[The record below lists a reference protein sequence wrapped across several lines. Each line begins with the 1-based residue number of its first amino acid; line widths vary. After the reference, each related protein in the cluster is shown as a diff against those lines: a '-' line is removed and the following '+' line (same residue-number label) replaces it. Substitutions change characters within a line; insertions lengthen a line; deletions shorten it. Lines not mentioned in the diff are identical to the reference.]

1 MESDIISLLGNI
13 SNYKRFSS
21 LVREERL
28 SEDYKDIFI
37 SLDTYFKE
45 VGDSEI
51 DWKKFKVWYTTIAHP
66 SITDEKC
73 ANIQAI
79 CDSLDARPVE
89 KDNAVLKNLS
99 TRYWA
104 EKVSDIAYDVSTG
117 KKSFDDIKECIQRY
131 SFEVKGT
138 EWDIEGLTLTDSELL
153 GQLEE
158 LRDATKYEWSIPE
171 LNLMLGPVQ
180 KGDLIIVGAR
190 PDGGKTTFLATQA
203 VKFAS
208 QLDDGECVLW
218 CNNEESGS
226 RIRLRQT
233 QAALNWTREE
243 VMKNLDDSVERFEKK
258 VGVNKIRV
266 MDNTSMTIYD
276 IEAAIEAYNPKIIFI
291 DQIWKVGGFEK
302 EYSGIDRYA
311 KLAQYVRELAKRYGP
326 IICASQIDGTADNVK
341 YPQMGTLYGSKTS
354 VQGEA
359 DAILM
364 IGQSAEEGADLRFL
378 RAPKNKLSGA
388 HADFRSAGCA
398 IKLDKERA
406 QLISLISGGTA
417 SVHSKV

>member
-1 MESDIISLLGNI
+1 MEADIISLLSNI
-13 SNYKRFSS
+13 SNYKRYNS
-21 LVREERL
+21 LIKEERL
-28 SEDYKDIFI
+28 SEDYRDIYKSI
-37 SLDTYFKE
+37 DNYYKE
-45 VGDSEI
+45 LECTNI
-51 DWKKFKVWYTTIAHP
+51 DWKDFKTWYCTIAHP
-66 SITDEKC
+66 SIPDGKAT
-73 ANIQAI
+73 AIQAI
-79 CDSLDARPVE
+79 CDVLAAKPVV

-99 TRYWA
+99 TKYWA
-104 EKVSDIAYDVSTG
+104 NTIADIAYDVATG
-117 KKSFDDIKECIQRY
+117 SKDMEDIKEAFQRY
-131 SFEVKGT
+131 NFEVKGT
-138 EWDIEGLTLTDSELL
+138 EWDIEGLSLTDAELMQ
-153 GQLEE
+153 QLEE
-158 LRDATKYEWSIPE
+158 LRDAPKYEWSIPE
-171 LNLMLGPVQ
+171 LNLMLGAVQ

-208 QLDDGECVLW
+208 QLEDGECVLW

-243 VMKNLDDSVERFEKK
+243 VMKDLADSVDRFEKK

-291 DQIWKVGGFEK
+291 DQIWKVGGFER

-341 YPQMGTLYGSKTS
+341 YPMMGTLYGSKTS

-398 IKLDKERA
+398 IKLDRERA
-406 QLISLISGGTA
+406 QLISLIGGA
-417 SVHSKV
+417 SSVHPKV